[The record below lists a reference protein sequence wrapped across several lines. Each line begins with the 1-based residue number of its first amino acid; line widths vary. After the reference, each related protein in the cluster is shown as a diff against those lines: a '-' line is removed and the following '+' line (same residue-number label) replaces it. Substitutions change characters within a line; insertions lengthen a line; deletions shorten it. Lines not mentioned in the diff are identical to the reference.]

1 MKKRVLSLL
10 SSTTEVVYALGCEDQ
25 LVGRSHECDYPPAV
39 MTLPICTK
47 PKFNVDGSS
56 IEVDGQVKS
65 ILQNALSVYYINEDL
80 LKELKPDII
89 LTQSQCEVCAVS
101 EKDVK
106 GVVKNITGINPDIIS
121 VEPNSVKDI
130 FKDIKIIAEA
140 LNVVDKGAD
149 LIEFMKYRIRTL
161 KKSYD
166 DKSELTVAAIEWID
180 PLMAAG
186 NWVPE
191 LIEMAGGI
199 NLFGEAGKHS
209 PWMEYKDL
217 IEKDPQTIIIM
228 PCGYNIQKSIF
239 EIDSL
244 IKQKGWQKINAVQ
257 NNKVYIT
264 DGNQYFNR
272 PGPRIVDSLNIFAE
286 IFHPSHFNFNFEG
299 SGWLKYKCYDFCA

>member
-25 LVGRSHECDYPPAV
+25 LVGRSHECDYPPEV

-65 ILQNALSVYYINEDL
+65 ILQNALSVYYINENL

-149 LIEFMKYRIRTL
+149 LIEFMKYRIRIL

-272 PGPRIVDSLNIFAE
+272 PGPRIIESFEILIE
-286 IFHPSHFNFNFEG
+286 IFHDDKTNFKHLD
-299 SGWLKYKCYDFCA
+299 SGWIKFNSKN

>member
-25 LVGRSHECDYPPAV
+25 LVGRSHECDYPPEV
-39 MTLPICTK
+39 MTLPICSK

-140 LNVVDKGAD
+140 LDVVDKGAD
-149 LIEFMKYRIRTL
+149 LIDFMKNRIRSL

-191 LIEMAGGI
+191 LIEIAGGV

-217 IEKDPQTIIIM
+217 IEKDPHTIIIM
-228 PCGYNIQKSIF
+228 PCGYNIQKSII

-244 IKQKGWQKINAVQ
+244 IKQKDWKEINAVQ
-257 NNKVYIT
+257 NDKVYIT
-264 DGNQYFNR
+264 DGNQFFNR
-272 PGPRIVDSLNIFAE
+272 PGPRIIESLEILIE
-286 IFHPSHFNFNFEG
+286 IFHNDKTDFKHID
-299 SGWLKYKCYDFCA
+299 SGWIKFNSKN

>member
-1 MKKRVLSLL
+1 MKKKVLSLL

-106 GVVKNITGINPDIIS
+106 SVVKNITGINPDIIS

-149 LIEFMKYRIRTL
+149 LIDFMKNRIRTL

-166 DKSELTVAAIEWID
+166 VKSELTVAAIEWID

-209 PWMEYKDL
+209 PWMQYKDL
-217 IEKDPQTIIIM
+217 IEKDPHTIIIM
-228 PCGYNIQKSIF
+228 PCGYNIQKSII

-244 IKQKGWQKINAVQ
+244 IKQKGWKEINAVQ
-257 NNKVYIT
+257 NDKVYIT

-272 PGPRIVDSLNIFAE
+272 PGPRIIESLEILIE
-286 IFHPSHFNFNFEG
+286 IFHNDKTDFKHID
-299 SGWLKYKCYDFCA
+299 SGWINFDSTK

>member
-25 LVGRSHECDYPPAV
+25 LVGRSHECDYPPEV

-106 GVVKNITGINPDIIS
+106 SVVKNITGINPDIIS

-191 LIEMAGGI
+191 LIEIAGGV

-217 IEKDPQTIIIM
+217 IEKDPHTIIIM
-228 PCGYNIQKSIF
+228 PCGYNIQKSII

-244 IKQKGWQKINAVQ
+244 IKQKGWKEINAVQ
-257 NNKVYIT
+257 NDKVYIT
-264 DGNQYFNR
+264 DGNQFFNR
-272 PGPRIVDSLNIFAE
+272 PGPRIIESLEILIE
-286 IFHPSHFNFNFEG
+286 IFHNDKTDFKHID
-299 SGWLKYKCYDFCA
+299 SGWINFDSTK

>member
-25 LVGRSHECDYPPAV
+25 LVGRSHECDYPPEV

-56 IEVDGQVKS
+56 LEVDGQVKS

-106 GVVKNITGINPDIIS
+106 SVVRNITGINPNIIS

-149 LIEFMKYRIRTL
+149 LIDFMKNRIRTL
-161 KKSYD
+161 KKSYNV
-166 DKSELTVAAIEWID
+166 KSELTVAAIEWID

-199 NLFGEAGKHS
+199 NLFGESGKHS

-217 IEKDPQTIIIM
+217 IEKDPHTIIIM
-228 PCGYNIQKSIF
+228 PCGYNIQKSIM

-244 IKQKGWQKINAVQ
+244 IKQKGWKEINAVQ
-257 NNKVYIT
+257 NDKVYIT
-264 DGNQYFNR
+264 DGNQFFNR
-272 PGPRIVDSLNIFAE
+272 PGPRIIESLEILIE
-286 IFHPSHFNFNFEG
+286 IFHNDKTNFKHID
-299 SGWLKYKCYDFCA
+299 SGWINFDSTK

>member
-1 MKKRVLSLL
+1 MKKKVLSLL

-149 LIEFMKYRIRTL
+149 LIGFMKNRIRTL

-166 DKSELTVAAIEWID
+166 DKLELTVAAIEWID

-217 IEKDPQTIIIM
+217 IEKDPHNIIIM
-228 PCGYNIQKSIF
+228 PCGYNIQKSII

-244 IKQKGWQKINAVQ
+244 IKQKGWKEINAVQ
-257 NNKVYIT
+257 NDKVYIT
-264 DGNQYFNR
+264 DGNQFFNR
-272 PGPRIVDSLNIFAE
+272 PGPRIIESLEILIE
-286 IFHPSHFNFNFEG
+286 IFHNDKTDFKHID
-299 SGWLKYKCYDFCA
+299 SGWINFDSTK

>member
-25 LVGRSHECDYPPAV
+25 LIGRSHECDYPPEV

-239 EIDSL
+239 EITSL
-244 IKQKGWQKINAVQ
+244 IKQKGWQKINAVR
-257 NNKVYIT
+257 NDKVYIT

-272 PGPRIVDSLNIFAE
+272 PGPRIIESLEILIE
-286 IFHPSHFNFNFEG
+286 IFHDDKTNFKHLDSGWINFN
-299 SGWLKYKCYDFCA
+299 STN

>member
-10 SSTTEVVYALGCEDQ
+10 SSTTEVVYALGCGDQ

-56 IEVDGQVKS
+56 IEVDGEVKS

-106 GVVKNITGINPDIIS
+106 SVVKNITGINPDIIS

-149 LIEFMKYRIRTL
+149 LIDFMKSRIRTL

-166 DKSELTVAAIEWID
+166 AKSELTVAAIEWID

-209 PWMEYKDL
+209 PWMQYKDL
-217 IEKDPQTIIIM
+217 IEKDPHTIIIM
-228 PCGYNIQKSIF
+228 PCGYNIQKSII

-244 IKQKGWQKINAVQ
+244 IKQKGWKEINAVQ
-257 NNKVYIT
+257 NDKVYIT
-264 DGNQYFNR
+264 DGNQFFNR
-272 PGPRIVDSLNIFAE
+272 PGPRIIESLEILIE
-286 IFHPSHFNFNFEG
+286 IFHNDKTDFKHID
-299 SGWLKYKCYDFCA
+299 SGWINFDSTK

>member
-25 LVGRSHECDYPPAV
+25 LVGRSHECDYPPEV

-106 GVVKNITGINPDIIS
+106 SVVKNITGINPDIIS

-130 FKDIKIIAEA
+130 FNDIKIIAES
-140 LNVVDKGAD
+140 LNVLDRAAD
-149 LIEFMKYRIRTL
+149 LIDSMKNRIRTL

-199 NLFGEAGKHS
+199 NLFGETGKHS

-228 PCGYNIQKSIF
+228 PCGYNIQKSII

-244 IKQKGWQKINAVQ
+244 IKQKGWQKINAVR
-257 NNKVYIT
+257 NDKVYIT

-272 PGPRIVDSLNIFAE
+272 PGPRIIESLEILIE
-286 IFHPSHFNFNFEG
+286 IFHNDKTDFKHID
-299 SGWLKYKCYDFCA
+299 SGWINFDSTK

>member
-39 MTLPICTK
+39 ITLPICTE

-149 LIEFMKYRIRTL
+149 LIGFMKNRIRTL

-166 DKSELTVAAIEWID
+166 DKLELTVAAIEWID

-217 IEKDPQTIIIM
+217 IENDPDNIIIM
-228 PCGYNIQKSIF
+228 PCGYNIQKSII

-244 IKQKGWQKINAVQ
+244 IKQKGWKEINAVQ
-257 NNKVYIT
+257 NDKVYIT
-264 DGNQYFNR
+264 DGNQFFNR
-272 PGPRIVDSLNIFAE
+272 PGPRIIESLEILIE
-286 IFHPSHFNFNFEG
+286 IFHNDKTDFKHIDSGWINFN
-299 SGWLKYKCYDFCA
+299 SKN

>member
-106 GVVKNITGINPDIIS
+106 SVVKNITGINPDIIS

-149 LIEFMKYRIRTL
+149 LIDFMKNRIRTL

-166 DKSELTVAAIEWID
+166 VKSELTVAAIEWID

-217 IEKDPQTIIIM
+217 IEKDPHTIIIM
-228 PCGYNIQKSIF
+228 PCGYNIQKSII

-244 IKQKGWQKINAVQ
+244 IKQKGWKEINAVQ
-257 NNKVYIT
+257 NDKVYIT

-272 PGPRIVDSLNIFAE
+272 PGPRIIESLEILIE
-286 IFHPSHFNFNFEG
+286 IFHNDKTDFKHID
-299 SGWLKYKCYDFCA
+299 SGWINFDSTK

>member
-39 MTLPICTK
+39 ITLPICTE

-106 GVVKNITGINPDIIS
+106 SVVKNITGINPDIIS

-149 LIEFMKYRIRTL
+149 LIDFMKNRIRTL
-161 KKSYD
+161 KKPYD
-166 DKSELTVAAIEWID
+166 VKSELTVAAIEWID

-217 IEKDPQTIIIM
+217 IEKDPHTIIIM
-228 PCGYNIQKSIF
+228 PCGYNIQKSIM

-244 IKQKGWQKINAVQ
+244 IKQKGWKEINAVQ
-257 NNKVYIT
+257 NDKVYIT
-264 DGNQYFNR
+264 DGNQFFNR
-272 PGPRIVDSLNIFAE
+272 PGPRIIESLEILIE
-286 IFHPSHFNFNFEG
+286 IFHNDKTDFKHID
-299 SGWLKYKCYDFCA
+299 SGWINFDSTK

>member
-56 IEVDGQVKS
+56 KEVDGQVKS

-89 LTQSQCEVCAVS
+89 FTQSQCEVCAVS

-106 GVVKNITGINPDIIS
+106 SVVKNITGINPDIIS

-149 LIEFMKYRIRTL
+149 LIDFMKNRIRTL

-166 DKSELTVAAIEWID
+166 VKSELTVAAIEWID

-217 IEKDPQTIIIM
+217 IENDPDNIIIM
-228 PCGYNIQKSIF
+228 PCGYNIQKSII

-244 IKQKGWQKINAVQ
+244 IKQKGWKEINAVQ
-257 NNKVYIT
+257 NDKVFIT

-272 PGPRIVDSLNIFAE
+272 PGPRIIESLEILIE
-286 IFHPSHFNFNFEG
+286 IFHNDKTDFKHID
-299 SGWLKYKCYDFCA
+299 SGWINFDSTK

>member
-25 LVGRSHECDYPPAV
+25 LVGRSHECDYPHAV

-106 GVVKNITGINPDIIS
+106 SVVENITGINPDIIS

-140 LNVVDKGAD
+140 LDVVDKGAD
-149 LIEFMKYRIRTL
+149 LIDFMKNRIRSL

-217 IEKDPQTIIIM
+217 IEKDPHTIIIM
-228 PCGYNIQKSIF
+228 PCGYNIQKSII

-244 IKQKGWQKINAVQ
+244 IKQKGWKEINAVQ
-257 NNKVYIT
+257 NDKVFIT

-272 PGPRIVDSLNIFAE
+272 PGPRIIESLEILIE
-286 IFHPSHFNFNFEG
+286 IFHNDKTDFKHID
-299 SGWLKYKCYDFCA
+299 SGWIKFNSKN

>member
-25 LVGRSHECDYPPAV
+25 LVGRSHECDYPPGV

-244 IKQKGWQKINAVQ
+244 IKQKGWQKINAVR
-257 NNKVYIT
+257 NDKVYIT

-272 PGPRIVDSLNIFAE
+272 PGPRIIESLEILIE
-286 IFHPSHFNFNFEG
+286 IFHDDKTNFKHLD
-299 SGWLKYKCYDFCA
+299 SGWIKFNSTN